1 MIELEKIR
9 PGRRKKWL
17 TDEELRAVRRQIGR
31 EVFEEMGFL
40 RVADNPRREPME
52 LSNVLREIADK
63 LDGGRS

>member
-31 EVFEEMGFL
+31 EVLEEMGFL
-40 RVADNPRREPME
+40 RVTDNPIREPME
-52 LSNVLREIADK
+52 LSEVLREIADK
-63 LDGGRS
+63 LDGGKS